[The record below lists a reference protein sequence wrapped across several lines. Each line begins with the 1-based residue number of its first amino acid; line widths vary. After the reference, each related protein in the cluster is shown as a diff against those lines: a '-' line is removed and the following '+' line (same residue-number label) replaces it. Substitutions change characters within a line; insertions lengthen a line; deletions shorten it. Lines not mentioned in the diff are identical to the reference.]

1 MSKELTLRGFL
12 LEMLA
17 HSQLN
22 VTKNILIIL
31 VILFNIFIFMVL
43 LMKMNGAH
51 IKVPVYFHF
60 LEKDVLLY
68 KRLLLID
75 L

>member
-1 MSKELTLRGFL
+1 MSKELTLREFL

-17 HSQLN
+17 LIQVN
-22 VTKNILIIL
+22 VVKKCLMVLGIP
-31 VILFNIFIFMVL
+31 FSIFIFMVL